1 MTTFNQAHH
10 GDKVRICLP
19 NGLLTQPLR
28 LLVDP
33 APCSD
38 SCCLALHARG
48 VDRMG
53 WIEPIQ
59 AYADTEITVLELG
72 PASSPSECPTPG
84 GDAVAEHVDTED
96 TMSAH
101 LAAQADEPEAWPIPR
116 DPANPAEAEMTEEDE
131 AQYEQEKRT

>member
-19 NGLLTQPLR
+19 GGTTKPLR

-33 APCSD
+33 ARCSD
-38 SCCLALHARG
+38 TCCLALHSRG

-59 AYADTEITVLELG
+59 AYSDTVIDVIELG
-72 PASSPSECPTPG
+72 PSSSAPELATPS
-84 GDAVAEHVDTED
+84 GDDLAAADDEDAMSGLLAGHPDTERVVPVGD
-96 TMSAH
+96 GPK
-101 LAAQADEPEAWPIPR
+101 L
-116 DPANPAEAEMTEEDE
+116 DPQTEFE
-131 AQYEQEKRT
+131 YELEKNT